1 MLPPPPHYQLALIK
15 TMTSCGPVTTL
26 IVATIGFLQNY
37 NVSEDEGSI
46 DVDIQLLSGELGR
59 EVEVRVFT
67 VDGSAQ
73 GIILNRRE
81 FIGVQIFLQPRNR
94 NVVTITTTL
103 EIA

>member
-1 MLPPPPHYQLALIK
+1 
-15 TMTSCGPVTTL
+15 MTSCDPVPTF

-37 NVSEDEGSI
+37 DMSEDQGSS

-67 VDGSAQ
+67 VGGSAQ
-73 GIILNRRE
+73 GTIHSRRE
-81 FIGVQIFLQPRNR
+81 FIGVLIFLQPRNR

-103 EIA
+103 EIT